1 VRRRI
6 LVRRRIHVRR
16 RILDEATLS
25 LCVSPSAVHREFE
38 HFLKYTHTHTR
49 THAHTHTHT
58 HTHIQ
63 REFEH
68 TSLHGFRPLDVLNAN
83 DGVKPTVVEN
93 VNRLQGAVNGI
104 LNEQDIQVACCTLT
118 TETRLHRHV

>member
-1 VRRRI
+1 MFIICEQARVC
-6 LVRRRIHVRR
+6 
-16 RILDEATLS
+16 ATEFTCSTCVCVTVHLALS
-25 LCVSPSAVHREFE
+25 LSPSVSTDKATSSWRLSAAV
-38 HFLKYTHTHTR
+38 
-49 THAHTHTHT
+49 
-58 HTHIQ
+58 Q